1 MDENTQ
7 SGLDARAAKTLDGL
21 NLTPRPKPAVQQEV
35 SQDPF
40 TDRDLSR
47 RQRRR
52 ARDAESPTRLTQVA
66 RHAGVYLSSPLQN
79 ALNPTRLDYD
89 GEFRRAWMNLDK
101 QTRREIENHCMLL
114 YARRSAGRQTLED
127 RVRGRRIHYGRA
139 AEVSDYDV
147 SAPASGRLTIYRSR
161 PTAADIPAAADIYA
175 AGTDTRADSRR
186 LDTSVSAAAAADDT
200 P

>member
-1 MDENTQ
+1 MAFTGRPALEAVDENTGPET
-7 SGLDARAAKTLDGL
+7 GLDAWAAKALDGL
-21 NLTPRPKPAVQQEV
+21 ALTPAPAVQQEV

-47 RQRRR
+47 SQRRR

-101 QTRREIENHCMLL
+101 QTRWEIDGSQDL
-114 YARRSAGRQTLED
+114 RR
-127 RVRGRRIHYGRA
+127 VW
-139 AEVSDYDV
+139 
-147 SAPASGRLTIYRSR
+147 
-161 PTAADIPAAADIYA
+161 
-175 AGTDTRADSRR
+175 
-186 LDTSVSAAAAADDT
+186 
-200 P
+200 

>member
-1 MDENTQ
+1 MASTGGRQALEAVDENTQ
-7 SGLDARAAKTLDGL
+7 SGLDTWAAKALDGL
-21 NLTPRPKPAVQQEV
+21 ALTPAPAVQQEV

-89 GEFRRAWMNLDK
+89 GEFRRAWMKLDK
-101 QTRREIENHCMLL
+101 QTRREIDGSQDL
-114 YARRSAGRQTLED
+114 RR
-127 RVRGRRIHYGRA
+127 VW
-139 AEVSDYDV
+139 
-147 SAPASGRLTIYRSR
+147 
-161 PTAADIPAAADIYA
+161 
-175 AGTDTRADSRR
+175 
-186 LDTSVSAAAAADDT
+186 
-200 P
+200 

>member
-1 MDENTQ
+1 MAFTGRPALEAVDENA
-7 SGLDARAAKTLDGL
+7 GLDAWAAKALDGL
-21 NLTPRPKPAVQQEV
+21 ALTPAPAVQQEV

-101 QTRREIENHCMLL
+101 QTRREIDGSQDL
-114 YARRSAGRQTLED
+114 RR
-127 RVRGRRIHYGRA
+127 VW
-139 AEVSDYDV
+139 
-147 SAPASGRLTIYRSR
+147 
-161 PTAADIPAAADIYA
+161 
-175 AGTDTRADSRR
+175 
-186 LDTSVSAAAAADDT
+186 
-200 P
+200 